1 MGTVIFWGIVAILM
15 AFVLGLFFD
24 TLMDISDKSAVGI
37 VLLMIGTVLFMIC
50 VIGFTL
56 ANQKYFEKKEY
67 SATEYRINEKIV
79 TVEENNVVKVDT
91 LYSLTRKNK

>member
-1 MGTVIFWGIVAILM
+1 MGNVIFWGIVAILM
-15 AFVLGLFFD
+15 AFVLGLFSD
-24 TLMDISDKSAVGI
+24 TLMDTNDKSVAGI
-37 VLLMIGTVLFMIC
+37 VSLMIWIALFMAC

-67 SATEYRINEKIV
+67 SVTEYHLNKKIV

>member
-1 MGTVIFWGIVAILM
+1 MGIVIFWGIVAILM

-24 TLMDISDKSAVGI
+24 TLMDINDKSVAGI
-37 VLLMIGTVLFMIC
+37 ISLMIWTVLFMVC

-67 SATEYRINEKIV
+67 SVTEYHLNKKIV
-79 TVEENNVVKVDT
+79 TVDENNTVKVDT
-91 LYSLTRKNK
+91 LYSFEKRN